1 MVILETLTGVR
12 TTQEAADVLGVALVR
27 YYVLETRALEGLIAA
42 LEPRARGRVVS
53 AERESELLRAQTEKL
68 EREVRRYQSLHRTT
82 QRAMGLPKAEA
93 EKKPATKGSKKP
105 ARRRN
110 KTSRGERILKVLRSE
125 SEGAGP
131 EPAKQPRSG

>member
-12 TTQEAADVLGVALVR
+12 TTQEAADTLGIALVR

-42 LEPRARGRVVS
+42 LEPRARGRTVS
-53 AERESELLRAQTEKL
+53 AERESELLRVQTEKL

-82 QRAMGLPKAEA
+82 QRAMGLPKTEA
-93 EKKPATKGSKKP
+93 EKPKAKGSKKP

-125 SEGAGP
+125 SDGAAP
-131 EPAKQPRSG
+131 EAAKQQRSG